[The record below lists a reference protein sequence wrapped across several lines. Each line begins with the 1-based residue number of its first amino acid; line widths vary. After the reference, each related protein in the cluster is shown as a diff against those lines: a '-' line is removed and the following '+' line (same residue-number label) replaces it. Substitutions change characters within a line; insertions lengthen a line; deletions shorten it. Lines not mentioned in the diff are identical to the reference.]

1 MKMKKKII
9 KKKKRKKKK
18 MEIKFRCWYD
28 NKMHVVTDIY
38 FGRKKINLFASDII
52 NFDEGILMQNTGLKD
67 RQGNEIFDG
76 DYILYD
82 TGRFKSLIKVGR
94 GKITFTFKRWN
105 KYDTKWRNS
114 TYQGIDVYGQVI
126 GNIYE
131 GIKFKKIENEILKEG
146 IEI

>member
-1 MKMKKKII
+1 
-9 KKKKRKKKK
+9 
-18 MEIKFRCWYD
+18 MEIKFRCLYD
-28 NKMHVVTDIY
+28 NKMHVVQDIY
-38 FGRKKINLFASDII
+38 FGYKKINLFASDII

-82 TGRFKSLIKVGR
+82 TGKFRSFIKVSR
-94 GKITFTFKRWN
+94 GKIEFTFKRWD
-105 KYDTKWRNS
+105 KYVDKWKRC
-114 TYQGIDVYGQVI
+114 TYQGIDTYGQVI

-131 GIKFKKIENEILKEG
+131 GIKSKRILNEMLEQG

>member
-1 MKMKKKII
+1 
-9 KKKKRKKKK
+9 

-28 NKMHVVTDIY
+28 NKMHVVQDIY

-67 RQGNEIFDG
+67 RQDNEIFDG

-94 GKITFTFKRWN
+94 GKTEFTFKRWN
-105 KYDTKWRNS
+105 KYDQKWRCG
-114 TYQGIDVYGQVI
+114 TCQGIDVYGQVV

-131 GIKFKKIENEILKEG
+131 GIKSKRILNEMLEQG